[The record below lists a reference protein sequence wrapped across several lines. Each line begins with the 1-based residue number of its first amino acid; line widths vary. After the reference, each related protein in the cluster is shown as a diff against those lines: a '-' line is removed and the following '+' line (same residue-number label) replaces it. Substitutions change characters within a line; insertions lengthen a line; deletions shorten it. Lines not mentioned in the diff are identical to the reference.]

1 MSSPSNATKWMSY
14 LAEGFLAEEEVQP
27 STPFFWCNGQQPVG
41 QVDCRYLLTSFF
53 RVLLTDDDLRPM
65 QVADYW
71 GTAETSVLIDIF
83 SWRYSEE
90 TVARTPYHTYMHTC
104 HDLRI
109 SSFSSYNLVLGAW
122 LVHSSLHFRLGFAHI
137 LAIERALSQRR
148 VLQKYLDIMKS

>member
-1 MSSPSNATKWMSY
+1 VCGLEIQRRGETETETELESGIMSSPSNATKWMSY

-53 RVLLTDDDLRPM
+53 RVLLTDEDLRPM

-83 SWRYSEE
+83 S
-90 TVARTPYHTYMHTC
+90 
-104 HDLRI
+104 
-109 SSFSSYNLVLGAW
+109 
-122 LVHSSLHFRLGFAHI
+122 
-137 LAIERALSQRR
+137 
-148 VLQKYLDIMKS
+148 